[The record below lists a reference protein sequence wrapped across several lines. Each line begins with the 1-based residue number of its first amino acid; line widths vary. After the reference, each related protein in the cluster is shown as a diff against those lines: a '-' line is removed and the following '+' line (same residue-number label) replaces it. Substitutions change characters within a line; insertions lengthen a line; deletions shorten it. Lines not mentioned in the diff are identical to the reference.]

1 MSGLGIALTL
11 RGGEAGVLESWD
23 GTFLVVRVPVP
34 FAPGAP
40 VGMLLGLPMPLPLEG
55 KSIGSRLGE
64 DGLFTVRM
72 RLITL
77 PKTTR
82 LALDALRDA

>member
-1 MSGLGIALTL
+1 MSGFGIPLTL
-11 RGGEAGVLESWD
+11 RGGEAGLLESWD
-23 GTFLVVRVPVP
+23 GTFLVVKVPVP

-55 KSIGSRLGE
+55 KSIGSKVGA
-64 DGLFTVRM
+64 DGQFTVRM

-77 PKTTR
+77 PKSTR